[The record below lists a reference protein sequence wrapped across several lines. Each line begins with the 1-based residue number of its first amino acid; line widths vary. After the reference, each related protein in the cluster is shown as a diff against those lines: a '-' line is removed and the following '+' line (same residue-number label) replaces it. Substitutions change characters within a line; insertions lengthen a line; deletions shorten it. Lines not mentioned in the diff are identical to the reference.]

1 MSIAEQFRTE
11 PAPIRKGQT
20 DQRFVLYDISWQF
33 YRAFLKELADRPI
46 RLTYDRG
53 TLELMAPSFR
63 HESLS
68 AILGRFIEILTMEL
82 NIPIRSGKSTTF
94 SRQDLNRGLEPDECY
109 YIGNE
114 LRVRGKL
121 EIDLKR
127 DPPPDLAIEIDI
139 TSSSTNRMGIYAALG
154 VPEVWRFD
162 GENLRIC
169 RLRPDGKYEESSQ
182 SLCFPFLPWKEFV
195 SFLEQIP
202 ETDETSLARSF
213 QSWVR
218 EKILPGW
225 KGAGD
230 GTGSSPGS

>member
-1 MSIAEQFRTE
+1 MSIDQQVRTE
-11 PAPIRKGQT
+11 PAPIHKGRT
-20 DQRFVLYDISWQF
+20 DQRFLLYDISWQF

-94 SRQDLNRGLEPDECY
+94 ARQDLDRGLEPDECY

-121 EIDLKR
+121 DLDLSH

-139 TSSSTNRMGIYAALG
+139 TNSSWSRMGIYAALA
-154 VPEVWRFD
+154 VPEIWRFE
-162 GENLRIC
+162 GETLRIYC
-169 RLRPDGKYEESSQ
+169 LRPDGEYQESPQ
-182 SLCFPFLPWKEFV
+182 SSCFPFLPWKEFV
-195 SFLEQIP
+195 SFMEQIP
-202 ETDETSLARSF
+202 EVDETSLARFF

-225 KGAGD
+225 KGGGD
-230 GTGSSPGS
+230 GKSGSPGS